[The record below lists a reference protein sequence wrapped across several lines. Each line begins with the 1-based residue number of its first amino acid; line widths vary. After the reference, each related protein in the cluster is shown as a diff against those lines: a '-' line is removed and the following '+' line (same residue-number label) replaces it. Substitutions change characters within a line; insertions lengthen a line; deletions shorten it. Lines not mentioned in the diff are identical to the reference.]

1 MNNHENVPQKTISR
15 GESKKLQSKGKLV
28 IFDDSAKLLL
38 RFTETFTKLGYDVVP
53 VYVSDGDYDRLIADG
68 KFKRGVPPHEE
79 FATYREEKAAANEV
93 PENTLDTEMAELQR
107 QIKTPSDRHQSAF
120 DQLEMMS
127 HFPYAVKS
135 KADVAN
141 ILREVKP
148 DFVLSDMEM
157 RRPADPDMSKEEQ
170 ALDDDTVMGNH
181 IMAIAAQTLPDVP
194 RAIHTGQYTISDDL
208 RIRIE
213 EKYPDDLDARN
224 AEFSSWHERYA
235 ALCEQANTDPELV
248 KYDYR
253 IFPKDETGQTARAE
267 QIDAHFEEQRGRGR
281 A

>member
-1 MNNHENVPQKTISR
+1 MNETPNTIVSGTAKPR
-15 GESKKLQSKGKLV
+15 PKLV
-28 IFDDSAKLLL
+28 IFDDSAKLLM
-38 RFTETFTKLGYDVVP
+38 RFTQTFAQLGYEVIP
-53 VYVSDGDYDRLIADG
+53 VYVSDRNYDRLIADG
-68 KFKRGVPPHEE
+68 KFKRGVPPQVD
-79 FATYREEKAAANEV
+79 FATYREEKAAASKE
-93 PENTLDTEMAELQR
+93 PENTLDTEMAALQR

-127 HFPYAVKS
+127 HFPYALKS
-135 KADVAN
+135 RGDVAN

-157 RRPADPDMSKEEQ
+157 RRPVDPDMSEDEQ

-208 RIRIE
+208 RHSIE
-213 EKYPDDLDARN
+213 KKYPDDLDARN

-235 ALCEQANTDPELV
+235 TLCEQANTDPELV

-253 IFPKDETGQTARAE
+253 IFPKDETGQTMRAE